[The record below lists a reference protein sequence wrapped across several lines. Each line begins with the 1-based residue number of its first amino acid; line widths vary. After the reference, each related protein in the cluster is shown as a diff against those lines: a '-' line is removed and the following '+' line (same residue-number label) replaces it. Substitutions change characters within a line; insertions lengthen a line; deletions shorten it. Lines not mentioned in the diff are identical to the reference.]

1 MLCTLWKQRSF
12 CWFKVRQVPSILIS
26 SWLVQKVPPRFKLVY
41 YSYIRLHSLQ
51 FPQTYTCADF
61 PSFAAASPWDMS
73 LPPQHPPHLG
83 PVSTPKISRSRI
95 SWGWQ
100 NVLSSPHCFTP
111 LSGMPLNS
119 ILHISLRKKIRWF
132 CLVSFYTI
140 WFFFRP
146 FPHLFFPI
154 QFWLCGF
161 FPQHEAW
168 AFSCKCFLSP
178 LNSRSFLPRH
188 RVFFSAVTLHTFS
201 LPL

>member
-119 ILHISLRKKIRWF
+119 ILHISLRKKNTVI
-132 CLVSFYTI
+132 LLSVLLHNMI
-140 WFFFRP
+140 
-146 FPHLFFPI
+146 LFQALSTLIFSNPVLTL
-154 QFWLCGF
+154 WL
-161 FPQHEAW
+161 
-168 AFSCKCFLSP
+168 
-178 LNSRSFLPRH
+178 LP
-188 RVFFSAVTLHTFS
+188 STWGMS
-201 LPL
+201 L